1 MAVTLIY
8 TNSENTPL
16 AKNIVAVALPS
27 FKVLTR
33 DNDSDIPDHLGG
45 FPDRWKANNNNY
57 RSRIVE
63 DSVKFFED
71 NFTNGELSA
80 PEAGDSEMPVS
91 AFYWEI
97 LRLYDTQV
105 MSSGIFS
112 DDEAREIL
120 QEGGWFNEN

>member
-8 TNSENTPL
+8 NNSENTPL

-45 FPDRWKANNNNY
+45 LPDRWKANENDY
-57 RSRIVE
+57 RSRIVD
-63 DSVKFFED
+63 DSTKFFED
-71 NFTNGELSA
+71 NFSNGDLTA
-80 PEAGDSEMPVS
+80 PEAGDREMPLS

-105 MSSGIFS
+105 MSSGIFL
-112 DDEAREIL
+112 DDEARDLLE
-120 QEGGWFNEN
+120 EGGWFND

>member
-8 TNSENTPL
+8 NNSENTPL

-45 FPDRWKANNNNY
+45 LPDRWKANENDY
-57 RSRIVE
+57 RSRIVD
-63 DSVKFFED
+63 DSTKFFED
-71 NFTNGELSA
+71 NFSNGDLTA
-80 PEAGDSEMPVS
+80 PEAGDSEMPLS

-105 MSSGIFS
+105 MSSGIFL
-112 DDEAREIL
+112 DDEARDLLE
-120 QEGGWFNEN
+120 EGGWFNDA

>member
-8 TNSENTPL
+8 NNSENTPL
-16 AKNIVAVALPS
+16 AENIVAVALPS
-27 FKVLTR
+27 FKILTR
-33 DNDSDIPDHLGG
+33 DNDSDIPDHLGSL
-45 FPDRWKANNNNY
+45 PDRWKANENNY

-63 DSVKFFED
+63 NSTKFFED
-71 NFTNGELSA
+71 NFDDGELSA
-80 PEAGDSEMPVS
+80 PDAGDSEMPVS
-91 AFYWEI
+91 AFYSEI

-120 QEGGWFNEN
+120 QEGGWFNDN